1 MTLLS
6 SRSEINIRSYLTRQ
20 LVGMRPSND
29 RTRNNIFGNRLLKET
44 VPVSRSTL
52 SDLVAAS
59 NDAVVTDQAILRR
72 NERESYPLLAFI
84 IGSMI

>member
-20 LVGMRPSND
+20 LVGMRPFND